1 MSCMKIISLLLS
13 NIAYIA
19 NSICIVYPFNH
30 ANWGGEVKEKK
41 KKTLQS
47 LSSSVSFKRLH
58 QQLGH
63 KCRVVNIKHFL
74 HFAAWTYFVDSF
86 ANMTTFSW

>member
-41 KKTLQS
+41 KRCSRYLQVC
-47 LSSSVSFKRLH
+47 LLSVSTSSLATS
-58 QQLGH
+58 
-63 KCRVVNIKHFL
+63 VVSS
-74 HFAAWTYFVDSF
+74 T
-86 ANMTTFSW
+86 